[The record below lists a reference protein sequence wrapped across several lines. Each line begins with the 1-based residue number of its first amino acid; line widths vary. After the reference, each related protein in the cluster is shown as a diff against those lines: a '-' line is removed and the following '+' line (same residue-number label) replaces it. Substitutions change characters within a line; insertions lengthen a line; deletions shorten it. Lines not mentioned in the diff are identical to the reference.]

1 MADHLNLG
9 KKGEEWAA
17 EWLQAKGYQILHR
30 NYRYGRAE
38 IDIVARKEQLL
49 VFVEVKTRT
58 NLSHGEPETAVS
70 PHKIGR
76 LRKAAEHF
84 IFTTDWQHDVRFDVI
99 AISVE
104 GNREVFHAEDAF
116 W

>member
-1 MADHLNLG
+1 MSEHLKLG
-9 KKGEEWAA
+9 SQGEDWAC
-17 EWLQAKGYQILHR
+17 EYLRGQGYEIACR

-38 IDIVARKEQLL
+38 IDIVARREKLL

-58 NLSHGEPETAVS
+58 NLSHGEPEAAVTGS
-70 PHKIGR
+70 KVGR
-76 LRKAAEHF
+76 LRKAAEHY
-84 IFTTDWQHDVRFDVI
+84 IYATDWVHDVRFDVI

-104 GNREVFHAEDAF
+104 GERHLEHFQDAF

>member
-1 MADHLNLG
+1 MAEHLNLG
-9 KKGEEWAA
+9 KKGEDWAA
-17 EWLQAKGYQILHR
+17 EWLQGKGYQILHR

-38 IDIVARKEQLL
+38 IDLIARKDKLL

-70 PHKIGR
+70 PQKIGR
-76 LRKAAEHF
+76 VKKAAEHF
-84 IFTTDWQHDVRFDVI
+84 IFSTDWHHDVRFDVI
-99 AISVE
+99 AISLDKS
-104 GNREVFHAEDAF
+104 REVWHVEDAF